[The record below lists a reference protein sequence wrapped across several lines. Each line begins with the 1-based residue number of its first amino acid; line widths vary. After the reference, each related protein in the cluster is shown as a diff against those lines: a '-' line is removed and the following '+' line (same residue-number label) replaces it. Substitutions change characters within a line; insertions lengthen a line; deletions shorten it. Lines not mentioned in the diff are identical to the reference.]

1 VFGLS
6 LTKILFTV
14 LVIVAIW
21 RAFAYIGRL
30 QAMRQRSLGSTAR
43 ADGGAPSR
51 PRATRSPTATIDL
64 VPCPSCGAYVPRGEA
79 CRCRRR
85 A

>member
-1 VFGLS
+1 MFGLS

-30 QAMRQRSLGSTAR
+30 QAMRQRSLGSTR
-43 ADGGAPSR
+43 ADGGAAPR
-51 PRATRSPTATIDL
+51 PRGRSPTATIDL
-64 VPCPSCGAYVPRGEA
+64 VPCPSCGAYVPRGEP

>member
-1 VFGLS
+1 MFGLS

-30 QAMRQRSLGSTAR
+30 QAMRQRSLGSTR
-43 ADGGAPSR
+43 TDGEAPSR
-51 PRATRSPTATIDL
+51 RRATRSPTATIDL
-64 VPCPSCGAYVPRGEA
+64 VPCPSCGAYVPRGET